1 MSRSDEEGSRLRPV
15 EPGSPVLVYAV
26 SGLGKSTLAAASG
39 GRVCDAD
46 EFLYDAVAAA
56 FPAAEPRA
64 RLRLWRELCQRR
76 PWTERGADFDTW
88 ASVRRAAHAPIATA
102 MQGAAYRIVVTSL
115 LDPPWF
121 VSAYYG
127 VERGRYL
134 EHLRLA
140 GRETDNGQSEAMND
154 RLEGYA
160 PVVRM
165 SPGAY
170 LGDRPEIVELL
181 AEAAVLDR
189 GAAERPRGFTAE
201 EGLPRGTAEI
211 AAWLGGEAEF
221 KVREIRQWHGD
232 AATVAAMERVR
243 HLPLATRG
251 PAFFRAINE
260 MQRQR
265 ELAGAWPATPF
276 PIWSG
281 KRAGPG

>member
-1 MSRSDEEGSRLRPV
+1 MSRNDDEEVRLQPV

-56 FPAAEPRA
+56 FPAAELRA
-64 RLRLWRELCQRR
+64 SLRLWRELCQRR
-76 PWTERGADFDTW
+76 PWTTGGAELDAW
-88 ASVRRAAHAPIATA
+88 ASARRAAYAPIATV
-102 MQGAAYRIVVTSL
+102 MRGAACRVVVTSL

-134 EHLRLA
+134 EHLHLA
-140 GRETDNGQSEAMND
+140 GREVDNGQSEAMND
-154 RLEGYA
+154 RLDGYA
-160 PVVRM
+160 PLVRLP
-165 SPGAY
+165 PGSF
-170 LGDRPEIVELL
+170 LGDRPEIVEML
-181 AEAAVLDR
+181 AEAALDA
-189 GAAERPRGFTAE
+189 GPRGPRTITAE
-201 EGLPRGTAEI
+201 DGLPRGTAEI
-211 AAWLGGEAEF
+211 AAWLGGEAEVR
-221 KVREIRQWHGD
+221 VREIREWHGD

-243 HLPLATRG
+243 HLQPAARG
-251 PAFFRAINE
+251 PAFMRAINE

-281 KRAGPG
+281 KRGGSG